1 MKLRQARKI
10 LKRIYE
16 ESFRNQMFDAP
27 LPKSWKRLL
36 SAWHRAN
43 AVANHHNGSIG
54 RAANK
59 WANDYLGK
67 KSKKSRKK

>member
-16 ESFRNQMFDAP
+16 ESFRNQMYGTP
-27 LPKSWKRLL
+27 LPKSWRRLL
-36 SAWHRAN
+36 CAWHRAN
-43 AVANHHNGSIG
+43 AVNNHHNGPIG

-67 KSKKSRKK
+67 ISKNSRKK